1 MEFNLKLEFGLKS
14 PDVISDTIR
23 AAAEIEWENLPKA
36 AMEEEKEYSVDEI
49 EDALK
54 EKLSKFIKWG
64 EYITVRVKICGDDI
78 IAEVVPAK

>member
-23 AAAEIEWENLPKA
+23 AMAEVEHESRPEWTLDQ
-36 AMEEEKEYSVDEI
+36 V

-64 EYITVRVKICGDDI
+64 EYITVRIKICGDDI
-78 IAEVVPAK
+78 IAEVVPVE